1 MQTCMAHPK
10 PEMQC
15 GKEGMRMK
23 VAYQPGLEAMARSL
37 SGMGFDMLAP
47 GSAQEADA
55 AIFAGDAARG
65 ARRAAAQRARHVCRT
80 GGGSAA
86 QAEPVA
92 AVLTGANTKKLRRV
106 EEKPRRTKNI
116 YAFIR

>member
-55 AIFAGDAARG
+55 AIFAGEAVEWRVRPGERG
-65 ARRAAAQRARHVCRT
+65 ALLLNVRGMSAVQAAAA
-80 GGGSAA
+80 
-86 QAEPVA
+86 
-92 AVLTGANTKKLRRV
+92 LRR
-106 EEKPRRTKNI
+106 RSQSQL
-116 YAFIR
+116 F